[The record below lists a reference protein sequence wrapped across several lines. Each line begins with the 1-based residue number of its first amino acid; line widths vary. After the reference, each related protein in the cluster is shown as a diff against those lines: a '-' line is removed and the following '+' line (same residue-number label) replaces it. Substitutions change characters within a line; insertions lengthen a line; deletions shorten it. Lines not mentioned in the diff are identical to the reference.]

1 MITNLEIC
9 IIFIFKKELEKNSI
23 NLIIINKFN
32 CLEALNFFKPKF
44 VVIPQLS
51 KLGIKISK
59 FASDRN
65 IKVILVNTEGFVT
78 KKKYS
83 TFYPEINK
91 IKKLTKIFCSTYSE
105 KSFLISKKF
114 KSKVI
119 LSGSLRYCSKKKKNH
134 LKIKN
139 LPLVLFLQKN
149 ILHKD
154 LVMI

>member
-1 MITNLEIC
+1 MFRGFRI
-9 IIFIFKKELEKNSI
+9 
-23 NLIIINKFN
+23 
-32 CLEALNFFKPKF
+32 FKPKF
-44 VVIPQLS
+44 VVIQLS

-65 IKVILVNTEGFVT
+65 IKVILVNTEDLLQ
-78 KKKYS
+78 KKYS

-119 LSGSLRYCSKKKKNH
+119 LSGSLRYCSKKKKSFKNKTRAVGIISTNKYLTSRFSNDLIKELYH
-134 LKIKN
+134 RQGDGRKIFQDFIAYE
-139 LPLVLFLQKN
+139 LAFF
-149 ILHKD
+149 D
-154 LVMI
+154 F